1 MGFLSL
7 VVEESLVK
15 QKQKK
20 QKNKKT
26 KKKVKILWPWM
37 SGKFSLAF
45 YIFIN
50 SSNC

>member
-20 QKNKKT
+20 TKKQKNKK
-26 KKKVKILWPWM
+26 KSKYYDPEYLE
-37 SGKFSLAF
+37 SFL
-45 YIFIN
+45 
-50 SSNC
+50 